1 LLQCSGFPSDSTV
14 PDEKL
19 PDWKFHRWTFVALVA
34 RRMTQLIWVDY
45 AILSIVGISALI
57 SILRGFVKEALS
69 VLGWIVALWVSLTY
83 CSEVATYL
91 VDYISVASVRTAAG
105 FLVLFTCCLLVAG
118 IINFLAGKLVESTG
132 LTGTDRMLGVIFG
145 VVRGAL
151 IVCVLVLLAGFTEVP
166 KDPWWAQ
173 SVFIKH
179 FQPMAVEV
187 RALLPAEIASGIA
200 Y

>member
-1 LLQCSGFPSDSTV
+1 
-14 PDEKL
+14 
-19 PDWKFHRWTFVALVA
+19 
-34 RRMTQLIWVDY
+34 
-45 AILSIVGISALI
+45 
-57 SILRGFVKEALS
+57 
-69 VLGWIVALWVSLTY
+69 
-83 CSEVATYL
+83 
-91 VDYISVASVRTAAG
+91 
-105 FLVLFTCCLLVAG
+105 
-118 IINFLAGKLVESTG
+118 
-132 LTGTDRMLGVIFG
+132 